1 MKHSSLYSLL
11 TAAALLVMAMTDA
24 GALASAPVYPVGGI
38 AEASVPA
45 AFASLVWGPVVA
57 LTFALGL
64 ALFWLLRT
72 PRAAR
77 KPQTQVTRVAV
88 RKPRPIR
95 RMHVP
100 VMAQRRMHR
109 RAVGWAP
116 SSV

>member
-1 MKHSSLYSLL
+1 MKYSSLYSLL
-11 TAAALLVMAMTDA
+11 TAAALGLAMTDA
-24 GALASAPVYPVGGI
+24 SALASAPIYPVGGI

-72 PRAAR
+72 PGTAR
-77 KPQTQVTRVAV
+77 KPQTQVARIPV

-109 RAVGWAP
+109 RPAAWAP